1 MKKVIV
7 KNLEGVQTHGAQ
19 MEDPAAWILDCVE
32 HDYWGKKERLVPQD
46 EPHEASDVLE
56 EVDVVM
62 SPEIPAVMND
72 AGEIVQEAIPAVVKK
87 HVKLRAQ
94 YTVEIVDV
102 TAEWELDEC
111 IQSRKDEYPSPEEF
125 MNAYFDGGPAAL
137 GVLMQQR
144 LEVKAKYPKPGV

>member
-1 MKKVIV
+1 MKKVII
-7 KNLEGVQTHGAQ
+7 KNLEGVLVAGAE
-19 MEDPAAWILDCVE
+19 MEDPAAWIADCVE

-46 EPHEASDVLE
+46 EPHEALDVLE

-102 TAEWELDEC
+102 TAEHELAQV
-111 IQSRKDEYPSPEEF
+111 IAARKAEYPSAEDF
-125 MNAYFDGGPAAL
+125 LNAFFDGGDEAL
-137 GVLMQQR
+137 EELRQKR
-144 LEVKAKYPKPGV
+144 LAIKAKHPKP